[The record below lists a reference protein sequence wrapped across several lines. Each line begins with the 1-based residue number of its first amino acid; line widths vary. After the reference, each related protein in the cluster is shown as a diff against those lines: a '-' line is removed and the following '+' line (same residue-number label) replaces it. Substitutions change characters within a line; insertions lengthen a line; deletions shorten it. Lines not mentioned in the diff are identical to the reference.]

1 MSSAVPLL
9 ELREVS
15 VSFRRRGRE
24 VQALD
29 RVSLSVAAGSS
40 VGLVGESGSGKTTL
54 ARAVLGL
61 VPVHSG
67 QVMFDGRDIT
77 KFGFKLRR
85 GLYQDMQIVF
95 QDPFSSLN
103 PTRTVGATLA
113 EPLESFAEHSR
124 EEVALRVASIL
135 ERVHLPADTLTRF
148 PQELSGGQRQRVA
161 IARALILEPR
171 LVICDEAVSAL
182 DLSVQAQ
189 ILDLLKELQARLG
202 LSYLFISH
210 DLDVVQHMCDETV
223 VMYRGQ
229 VMESGPTSMLAESPA
244 HPYTQALQMAAPR
257 PNPRLQRQRRL
268 TGKPAVASAPSQ
280 AATLAGCVFAPRCAY
295 ATTACRIEQ
304 QQLRRA
310 GAGLVACDRFP
321 AWHAESKSLSNG
333 GTDHAHEFQLPEV
346 R

>member
-1 MSSAVPLL
+1 MTSVDPLL

-24 VQALD
+24 VRALD
-29 RVSLSVAAGSS
+29 RVSVSVAAGSS
-40 VGLVGESGSGKTTL
+40 VGLVGESGSGKSTL
-54 ARAVLGL
+54 ARSVLGL

-67 QVMFDGRDIT
+67 EVLFDGRDIT
-77 KFGFKLRR
+77 KLGFKQRR
-85 GLYQDMQIVF
+85 GLYRDMQIVF

-103 PTRTVGATLA
+103 PTRTIGATLA
-113 EPLESFAEHSR
+113 EPLESFAQHNHED
-124 EEVALRVASIL
+124 VALRVASIL
-135 ERVHLPADTLTRF
+135 ERVHLPADSATRF

-189 ILDLLKELQARLG
+189 ILDLLQELQARLG

-210 DLDVVQHMCDETV
+210 DLDVVRHMCDETV

-229 VMESGPTSMLAESPA
+229 VMESGPTSVLAETPA

-268 TGKPAVASAPSQ
+268 SWRPAVTPGAVQ
-280 AATLAGCVFAPRCAY
+280 TATSDGCVFAPRCAY
-295 ATTACRIEQ
+295 ATTGCRIEQ
-304 QQLRRA
+304 PRLRQA
-310 GAGLVACDRFP
+310 GNGLVACDRFP
-321 AWHAESKSLSNG
+321 AWHAESKSVSNG
-333 GTDHAHEFQLPEV
+333 GTDHAHDFQLPEV

>member
-1 MSSAVPLL
+1 MIGVDPLL
-9 ELREVS
+9 ELRDVS
-15 VSFRRRGRE
+15 VCFRRRGRE
-24 VQALD
+24 VRALD
-29 RVSLSVAAGSS
+29 RVSLSVGVGST
-40 VGLVGESGSGKTTL
+40 VGLVGESGSGKSTL
-54 ARAVLGL
+54 ARSVLGL
-61 VPVHSG
+61 VPVRSG
-67 QVMFDGRDIT
+67 HVLFAGREIT
-77 KFGFKLRR
+77 SLGFKERR
-85 GLYQDMQIVF
+85 DLYRDMQVVF

-103 PTRTVGATLA
+103 PNRTIGATLA
-113 EPLESFAEHSR
+113 EPLESFGGHSH
-124 EEVALRVASIL
+124 EEVLRRVGSIL
-135 ERVHLPADTLTRF
+135 DRVHLPEDCVTRF

-223 VMYRGQ
+223 VLYRGQ
-229 VMESGPTSMLAESPA
+229 VMESGRTAVLAEHPA
-244 HPYTQALQMAAPR
+244 HPYTQALQLAAPR

-268 TGKPAVASAPSQ
+268 TWKPAITVSPTPDAVDS
-280 AATLAGCVFAPRCAY
+280 CVFAPRCAY
-295 ATTACRIEQ
+295 ATTACWARQ
-304 QQLRRA
+304 PQLRMA

-321 AWHAESKSLSNG
+321 AWQAESRSPSNG
-333 GTDHAHEFQLPEV
+333 GTDHAHDFQLPEV